1 MGNKYIGTWRII
13 EMEHWD
19 KDYIDLVVPGYIAF
33 DQDNLG
39 EFQFGTVRGFM
50 DCRIESYSEFE
61 RIEFSWEGETETDP
75 ACGRGWAMIKE
86 NQLQGRLYIHDGDD
100 SWFTAERNRMN
111 YDR

>member
-61 RIEFSWEGETETDP
+61 RIEFSWEGETGP
-75 ACGRGWAMIKE
+75 MSRV
-86 NQLQGRLYIHDGDD
+86 RLFPTTRRCW
-100 SWFTAERNRMN
+100 SMR
-111 YDR
+111 